1 MFLHDDMSAG
11 PIHDTASRA
20 RLQRQRL
27 VERAVP
33 LERGRYVA
41 EWQRLRDE
49 NAELRV
55 MTEAG
60 LVSATAE
67 HFDPLIAGCITNRWH
82 RCMAS
87 SDSPST

>member
-1 MFLHDDMSAG
+1 MSAG

-60 LVSATAE
+60 LVSAPLS
-67 HFDPLIAGCITNRWH
+67 HFDPLIAGASRIAGTAAC
-82 RCMAS
+82 AS